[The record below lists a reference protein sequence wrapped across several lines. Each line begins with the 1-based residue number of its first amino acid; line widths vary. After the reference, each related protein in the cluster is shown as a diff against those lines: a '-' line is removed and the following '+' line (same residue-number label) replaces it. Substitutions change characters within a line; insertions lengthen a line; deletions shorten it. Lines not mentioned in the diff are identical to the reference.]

1 MAGAILRPAYFTP
14 SFSKHAGTLC
24 RGIQIHIT
32 DKAQFEPF
40 KLGLE
45 LVDYIR
51 KTHSEFR
58 FRDESE
64 DAEIAKEQKI
74 FMDLLLGSRALR
86 SRDFDAESFMVKEN
100 LKLAAFKKKA
110 QKYWLYEE

>member
-1 MAGAILRPAYFTP
+1 MCLSDI
-14 SFSKHAGTLC
+14 
-24 RGIQIHIT
+24 IH
-32 DKAQFEPF
+32 
-40 KLGLE
+40 KLQPK

-74 FMDLLLGSRALR
+74 FIDLLLGSRALR
-86 SRDFDAESFMVKEN
+86 SRDFDAESFMAKEN
-100 LKLAAFKKKA
+100 LKLAAFKQRAK
-110 QKYWLYEE
+110 KYWLYEE